1 MSDPILASVTAVM
14 VSMGMPIKKT
24 NNFLIEKYAVRT
36 QPIELHKMNEVARG
50 CVGSRIPLYFQL
62 QSPKNGTLTT
72 KFELVRS
79 EYKKNHWSW
88 NCNNKPIPGIKLTY
102 QANADYIGVERIS
115 YVFIYSNGSAQ
126 KYSTKINVLK

>member
-1 MSDPILASVTAVM
+1 MSDPIMASVTALM

-24 NNFLIEKYAVRT
+24 NNFSIEKYTVRT

-62 QSPKNGTLTT
+62 LSPKNGTLTT
-72 KFELVRS
+72 KFEPVRS
-79 EYKKNHWSW
+79 EYKKDHWSW
-88 NCNNKPIPGIKLTY
+88 KCNNKPILGIKLTY
-102 QANADYIGVERIS
+102 QANADYIGIERIS